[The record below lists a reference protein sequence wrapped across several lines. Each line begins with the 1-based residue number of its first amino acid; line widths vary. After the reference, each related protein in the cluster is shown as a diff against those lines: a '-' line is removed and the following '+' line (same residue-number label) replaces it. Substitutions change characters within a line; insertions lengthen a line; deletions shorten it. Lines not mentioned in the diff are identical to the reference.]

1 MTEQQ
6 KDIIIRK
13 LEALTEGPSPLLHSV
28 HLSGEM
34 PSVHIQPWGNPIYLS
49 WEQAQVFTQAL
60 PIEFVPRKK
69 ARPEHRS
76 VRFAEGGYSR
86 KYKRA

>member
-60 PIEFVPRKK
+60 PIEFVPIPRKK
-69 ARPEHRS
+69 AHREHRS
-76 VRFAEGGYSR
+76 MKFSEGGY
-86 KYKRA
+86 KFKRA

>member
-1 MTEQQ
+1 MTEHQ

-49 WEQAQVFTQAL
+49 WEQAQTFTKAL
-60 PIEFVPRKK
+60 PIEFIPRKK
-69 ARPEHRS
+69 AQSEHRRVS
-76 VRFAEGGYSR
+76 KMLQRR
-86 KYKRA
+86 